1 MLDIARSGLTVHK
14 SLLKSAIK
22 AHIIGLHRWR
32 NNNGYSILQKS
43 SKSDKRYGQVD
54 KAANPNGHRENP
66 GRDIKPLQGYPGSY
80 RLRVGDWR
88 ILFSYPASD
97 VLLIE
102 KIAPR
107 GEVYKGV

>member
-1 MLDIARSGLTVHK
+1 MDIQYSKRAAK
-14 SLLKSAIK
+14 AIAGMDRPTK
-22 AHIIGLHRWR
+22 QRIRTAIEKIPEG
-32 NNNGYSILQKS
+32 
-43 SKSDKRYGQVD
+43 
-54 KAANPNGHRENP
+54 
-66 GRDIKPLQGYPGSY
+66 DIKPLQGYPGSY

-88 ILFSYPASD
+88 ILFSFPASG